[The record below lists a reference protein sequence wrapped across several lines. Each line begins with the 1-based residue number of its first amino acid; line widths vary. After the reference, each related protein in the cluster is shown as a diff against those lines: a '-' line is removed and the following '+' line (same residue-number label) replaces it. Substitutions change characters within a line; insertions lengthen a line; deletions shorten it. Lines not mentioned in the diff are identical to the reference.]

1 MDDKILLNGLI
12 LVKRY
17 FYDNVTENNYLELID
32 FAANDI
38 NKHYQ
43 NYGCGIDIIYILDKN
58 GNEIK
63 QDLTFENII
72 PLNLYEILKSNE
84 TGEFKRITSISIPIY
99 SKLEDLICHP
109 KSLIF
114 RKFHK
119 IACS

>member
-17 FYDNVTENNYLELID
+17 FYDNVTENNYLALID
-32 FAANDI
+32 FAADNI
-38 NKHYQ
+38 NKHYE
-43 NYGCGIDIIYILDKN
+43 NYGCGLDVIYTLDKN
-58 GNEIK
+58 GCEIK
-63 QDLTFENII
+63 EDLTFENII
-72 PLNLYEILKSNE
+72 PENLYEILKSNE
-84 TGEFKRITSISIPIY
+84 TGEFKRINSISIPIY

>member
-17 FYDNVTENNYLELID
+17 FYDNVTENNYLALID
-32 FAANDI
+32 FAADKI
-38 NKHYQ
+38 NEHY
-43 NYGCGIDIIYILDKN
+43 
-58 GNEIK
+58 E
-63 QDLTFENII
+63 
-72 PLNLYEILKSNE
+72 NLYEILKSNE
-84 TGEFKRITSISIPIY
+84 TGEFKRINSISIPIY